1 MSATSPAPPRRPRT
15 GLKVLR
21 HGPVQWRLLAPVAPA
36 ARPPGHSARA
46 AGVWL
51 WTGGSKDWRDEGA
64 VTPVRYRTDRCG
76 SGGRWA
82 FAAADTVESA
92 WKIAGNPLVVLSEQQ
107 LIDCSTE

>member
-1 MSATSPAPPRRPRT
+1 M
-15 GLKVLR
+15 L
-21 HGPVQWRLLAPVAPA
+21 HQFYEQRLLAPVAPA